1 MLKESQLKELKP
13 GDEVIIAVPKTV
25 EVKGVFVKHTDDGC
39 ILLRA
44 LGNLQ
49 KYKADK
55 LAKYG
60 KIPGQE
66 EEPKD
71 DGSGQEKPSKKS
83 KDKK

>member
-25 EVKGVFVKHTDDGC
+25 EVKGVFVKYTDDGC

-66 EEPKD
+66 EEPK
-71 DGSGQEKPSKKS
+71 QEKPSKKS